1 MLFNVWGLI
10 WPNQK
15 RVLGLVDAT
24 DEEKATAKR
33 VGIFSFSYKH
43 GLIYSH
49 VAFYARFGKRTTVL
63 KVIDQGVSLNTLVEP
78 FAGILKY

>member
-15 RVLGLVDAT
+15 RVLGLVEAT
-24 DEEKATAKR
+24 DEEKATAK
-33 VGIFSFSYKH
+33 GWHFGFSYKH

-49 VAFYARFGKRTTVL
+49 VTFYARFCERTTVL
-63 KVIDQGVSLNTLVEP
+63 R
-78 FAGILKY
+78 